1 MKLVKRYVI
10 AFLIIVVVL
19 CVLDHIE
26 ASKFRQKAAYSQEI
40 ENKEEVK
47 KNGKSML
54 D

>member
-26 ASKFRQKAAYSQEI
+26 ALKFKQKAAAYSQKI
-40 ENKEEVK
+40 EEEVK
-47 KNGKSML
+47 DNGKSML